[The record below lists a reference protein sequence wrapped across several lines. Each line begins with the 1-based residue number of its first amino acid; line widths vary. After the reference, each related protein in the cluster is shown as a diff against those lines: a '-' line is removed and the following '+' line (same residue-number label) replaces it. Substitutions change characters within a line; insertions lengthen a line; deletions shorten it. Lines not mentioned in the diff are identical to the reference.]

1 MFLSGQKMG
10 SGGRL
15 IFSDLVGRRDSG
27 VRNNGIGES
36 EKQYDKK
43 KDAQNWKDKM
53 KQGLGVI
60 RKRRRMRKTCYGGVL
75 SSDVK
80 YYGPVKWWT
89 YGLLE
94 SRTHKG

>member
-15 IFSDLVGRRDSG
+15 ILSDLVGGRDSH
-27 VRNNGIGES
+27 VRNNGIGQS

-43 KDAQNWKDKM
+43 EDAQNWQDKM

-60 RKRRRMRKTCYGGVL
+60 RKWRRMRKTCYGGAL
-75 SSDVK
+75 SSDMRYHRSV
-80 YYGPVKWWT
+80 
-89 YGLLE
+89 E
-94 SRTHKG
+94 